1 MKVYFHKFWPG
12 FLEGTNPNTVHFFL
26 ELFRRVFNTDIFVER
41 NYNNATILCENVW
54 SASESLIN
62 AKHWKYSFLVTG
74 ESVVSFGEL
83 PDPYNSF
90 TCFLSGKDPKT
101 GLKWINFPVFSSY
114 LFCNNKFM
122 QPVDKVPQKMVC
134 AVIANHRGQTR
145 NRFLDRLEAKMRVE
159 YGGSYR
165 NNIGYCVGGNF
176 NSNELLAFM
185 RQYKFVVTM
194 ENNEE
199 DYYIT
204 EKICNGLF
212 AGVVPIY
219 WGSSNICE
227 YFNKDRIIHL
237 EGGSDEEIDRVIN
250 KMISMDDTTYLEMV
264 NSTILVN
271 PLSHIIDEI
280 ALDIKSVI
288 NNQ

>member
-1 MKVYFHKFWPG
+1 MKVYFNKFWPG

-26 ELFRRVFNTDIFVER
+26 ELFRKVFNTDVSIEK
-41 NYNNATILCENVW
+41 NYNNASILCEAAC
-54 SASESLIN
+54 SASDSLIY
-62 AKHWKYSFLVTG
+62 AKQWKYSFSVTG
-74 ESVVSFGEL
+74 ESVVSFGEFS
-83 PDPYNSF
+83 DHYNSF

-101 GLKWINFPVFSSY
+101 GLKWINFPLFSSY

-122 QPVDKVPQKMVC
+122 GPVDRVPQKMVC
-134 AVIANHRGQTR
+134 AVIANHKGQIR
-145 NRFLDRLEAKMRVE
+145 NRFLDKLEAKMHVD
-159 YGGSYR
+159 YGGGVR
-165 NNIGYCVGGNF
+165 NNIGYCVRGDH

-212 AGVVPIY
+212 AGVVPVY
-219 WGSSNICE
+219 WGSPNICE

-237 EGGSDEEIDRVIN
+237 ENGSDEEIDRVIN
-250 KMISMDDTTYLEMV
+250 KMISMDDTAYLEMV

-271 PLSHIIDEI
+271 PLSQIIDKI
-280 ALDIKSVI
+280 ILDIQAVI